1 MSPYISTSHAN
12 LLRFTTVGSVDDG
25 KSTLIGRL
33 LMDTKNIFDDQIE
46 AVKKV
51 AERRGE
57 KEIDLSLLT
66 DGLAAER
73 EQGITIDVAYRYFQT
88 PKRKF
93 IIADT
98 PGHVQYTR
106 NMVTGASTANLAI
119 ILIDAR
125 KGILEQSRRHG
136 FIASLLQVSHMIVAV
151 NKIDL
156 VNYSPEVFESIVDE
170 YDEYSRKLDIKDITY
185 IPVSA
190 LKGDN
195 VVTKSINTPWYD
207 GPTVLHVLENVHI
220 GSDLNIRDFRFPVQY
235 VIRPDL
241 NFRGYAGRIVAGTI
255 SPGEDIVVLPSGI
268 ISKIKTITTMDGELE
283 EGRAP
288 QSVVV
293 TLEDE
298 IDVSRGDMIVRRHNL
313 PLVES
318 NVDAIVCWMGNDP
331 LKVGKN
337 YFIKHTTRMINAY
350 ISELVYMFD
359 VNTLHRTDAT
369 EHNLFCEL
377 LTTPHHTDVNTL
389 MLNEIGRAQFKLT
402 QPIMFDQYN
411 KNRETGSFIIIDP
424 DTNFTVGA
432 GMIRGAVRSIE
443 ETIHAEETV
452 KAEEELHIKVEMERA
467 AIARPEREERYK
479 HKTAVIWFTGLSGS
493 GKSTI
498 ARSLERLLFA
508 TGIHTALLDWDKLR
522 HGLCKDLSFS
532 EDEDRIENIRRV
544 GEVASVFYEHGSVVL
559 CTFISPLRCQ
569 RDQVKALIPEGR
581 FFEVFVRCS
590 LQTCIQRDPRGLY
603 KKAIDG
609 KIPQFTGINAPYEEP
624 LNPDIVLDTE
634 HISIEDNLK
643 AMLGLL
649 KSKGIIRK

>member
-1 MSPYISTSHAN
+1 MDPHTSPNHAN

-33 LMDTKNIFDDQIE
+33 LMDTKNVYDDQLE

-51 AERRGE
+51 AKRKGE
-57 KEIDLSLLT
+57 EEIDLSLLT

-125 KGILEQSRRHG
+125 RGVLEQSRRHG

-156 VNYSPEVFESIVDE
+156 VDYSQEVYDSIVEE

-195 VVTKSINTPWYD
+195 VVVKSEKTPWYD
-207 GPTVLHVLENVHI
+207 GPTVLHMLENVHI
-220 GSDLNIRDFRFPVQY
+220 GSDFNIRDFRFPVQY

-241 NFRGYAGRIVAGTI
+241 NFRGYAGRVVAGTV
-255 SPGEDIVVLPSGI
+255 SPGEEIVVLPSGL
-268 ISKIKTITTMDGELE
+268 ISKVKTITTMDGDLE
-283 EGRAP
+283 EARAP
-288 QSVVV
+288 QSVVI

-298 IDVSRGDMIVRRHNL
+298 IDISRGDMIVRRHNL
-313 PLVES
+313 PQVE
-318 NVDAIVCWMGNDP
+318 NNIDVILCWMGNDP
-331 LKVGKN
+331 LEIGKS
-337 YFIKHTTRMINAY
+337 YFIKHTTRTVNAS
-350 ISELVYMFD
+350 ITKLIYMFD

-377 LTTPHHTDVNTL
+377 ITTPHHTDVNTL
-389 MLNEIGRAQFKLT
+389 LLNEIGRAEIKLT
-402 QPIMFDQYN
+402 QPIMLDQYN
-411 KNRETGSFIIIDP
+411 KNRETGSFIVIDP

-443 ETIHAEETV
+443 ETIHAEGKTDV
-452 KAEEELHIKVEMERA
+452 EEELPVKVEIERE
-467 AIARPEREERYK
+467 PVSLKEREERYK
-479 HKTAVIWFTGLSGS
+479 HKTAVIWFTGLSGA

-498 ARSLERLLFA
+498 AKSLERILFS
-508 TGIHTALLDWDKLR
+508 TGIHTALLDWDKLH

-532 EDEDRIENIRRV
+532 DQDRIENIRRA
-544 GEVASVFYEHGSVVL
+544 GEVARVFYEHGSVVL
-559 CTFISPLRCQ
+559 CTFVSPLRCQ

-603 KKAIDG
+603 KKAIG
-609 KIPQFTGINAPYEEP
+609 GEIPQFTGINAPYEEP
-624 LNPDIVLDTE
+624 LNPDVILDSE
-634 HISIEDNLK
+634 HKSIEENLK
-643 AMLGLL
+643 ALLEML
-649 KSKGIIRK
+649 KRKGIIRK

>member
-1 MSPYISTSHAN
+1 MDPHTSSNHAN

-33 LMDTKNIFDDQIE
+33 LMDTKNIYDDQLE

-51 AERRGE
+51 AKRKGE

-125 KGILEQSRRHG
+125 SGVLEQSRRHG

-156 VNYSPEVFESIVDE
+156 VDYSQEVFDSIVTE

-190 LKGDN
+190 LEGDN
-195 VVTKSINTPWYD
+195 VVNKSEKTPWYD
-207 GPTVLHVLENVHI
+207 GPTVLHVLENVHV
-220 GSDLNIRDFRFPVQY
+220 GSDLNVRDFRFPVQY

-241 NFRGYAGRIVAGTI
+241 NFRGYAGRIVAG
-255 SPGEDIVVLPSGI
+255 SVNPGEEIAVLPSGL
-268 ISKIKTITTMDGELE
+268 ISKVITITTMDGDLE
-283 EGRAP
+283 EAHAP
-288 QSVVV
+288 QSVVL

-298 IDVSRGDMIVRRHNL
+298 IDISRGDMIVRRHNL
-313 PLVES
+313 PQVE
-318 NVDAIVCWMGNDP
+318 NNIDVILCWMGNDP
-331 LKVGKN
+331 LEIGKN
-337 YFIKHTTRMINAY
+337 YFLKHTTRTVNAS
-350 ISELVYMFD
+350 ITKLIYMFD

-377 LTTPHHTDVNTL
+377 IKTPHLTDVNTL
-389 MLNEIGRAQFKLT
+389 LLNEIGRAELKLT
-402 QPIMFDQYN
+402 QPIMLDQYN

-443 ETIHAEETV
+443 ETIHVEGKTNI
-452 KAEEELHIKVEMERA
+452 EEELPIKVEIERA
-467 AIARPEREERYK
+467 PVSLQEREERYK
-479 HKTAVIWFTGLSGS
+479 HKTAVIWFTGLSGA

-498 ARSLERLLFA
+498 AKSLERLLFS
-508 TGIHTALLDWDKLR
+508 TGIHTALLDWDKLY

-532 EDEDRIENIRRV
+532 DQDRIENTRRA
-544 GEVASVFYEHGSVVL
+544 GEVARVFYEHGSVVL
-559 CTFISPLRCQ
+559 CTFVSPLRCQ

-581 FFEVFVRCS
+581 FIEVFVRCS
-590 LQTCIQRDPRGLY
+590 LQTCVQRDPRGLY
-603 KKAIDG
+603 KKAMDG
-609 KIPQFTGINAPYEEP
+609 EIPQFTGINSPYEEP
-624 LNPDIVLDTE
+624 LNPDIILDAE
-634 HISIEDNLK
+634 HKSIEDNLK
-643 AMLGLL
+643 ALLEML
-649 KSKGIIRK
+649 KQKGIIRR

>member
-1 MSPYISTSHAN
+1 MDPHTSSNHAN

-33 LMDTKNIFDDQIE
+33 LMDTKNIYDDQLE

-51 AERRGE
+51 AKRKGE

-125 KGILEQSRRHG
+125 SGVLEQSRRHG

-156 VNYSPEVFESIVDE
+156 VDYSQEVFDSIVTE

-190 LKGDN
+190 LEGDN
-195 VVTKSINTPWYD
+195 VVNKSEKTPWYD
-207 GPTVLHVLENVHI
+207 GPTVLHVLENVHV
-220 GSDLNIRDFRFPVQY
+220 GSDLNVRDFRFPVQY

-241 NFRGYAGRIVAGTI
+241 NFRGYAGRIVAG
-255 SPGEDIVVLPSGI
+255 SVNPGEEIAVLPSGL
-268 ISKIKTITTMDGELE
+268 ISKVKTITTMDGDLE
-283 EGRAP
+283 EAHAP
-288 QSVVV
+288 QSVVL

-298 IDVSRGDMIVRRHNL
+298 IDISRGDMIVRRHNL
-313 PLVES
+313 PQVE
-318 NVDAIVCWMGNDP
+318 NNIDVILCWMGNDP
-331 LKVGKN
+331 LEIGKN
-337 YFIKHTTRMINAY
+337 YFLKHTTRTVNAS
-350 ISELVYMFD
+350 ITKLIYMFD

-377 LTTPHHTDVNTL
+377 IKTPHLTDVNTL
-389 MLNEIGRAQFKLT
+389 LLNEIGRAELKLT
-402 QPIMFDQYN
+402 QPIMLDQYN

-443 ETIHAEETV
+443 ETIHVEGKTNI
-452 KAEEELHIKVEMERA
+452 EEELPIKVEIERA
-467 AIARPEREERYK
+467 PVSLQEREERYK
-479 HKTAVIWFTGLSGS
+479 HKTAVIWFTGLSGA

-498 ARSLERLLFA
+498 AKSLERLLFS
-508 TGIHTALLDWDKLR
+508 TGIHTALLDWDKLY

-532 EDEDRIENIRRV
+532 DQDRIENTRRA
-544 GEVASVFYEHGSVVL
+544 GEVARVFYEHGSVVL
-559 CTFISPLRCQ
+559 CTFVSPLRCQ

-581 FFEVFVRCS
+581 FIEVFVRCS
-590 LQTCIQRDPRGLY
+590 LQTCVQRDPRGLY
-603 KKAIDG
+603 KKAMDG
-609 KIPQFTGINAPYEEP
+609 EIPQFTGINSPYEEP
-624 LNPDIVLDTE
+624 LNPDIILDAE
-634 HISIEDNLK
+634 HKSIEDNLK
-643 AMLGLL
+643 ALLEML
-649 KSKGIIRK
+649 KQKGIIRR

>member
-1 MSPYISTSHAN
+1 MDSHTSSDHAN

-33 LMDTKNIFDDQIE
+33 LLDTQNIYDDQLE
-46 AVKKV
+46 AIKKV
-51 AERRGE
+51 AERKGE
-57 KEIDLSLLT
+57 EVDIALLT

-125 KGILEQSRRHG
+125 QGILEQSRRHG

-156 VNYSPEVFESIVDE
+156 VDYSQEVFQAIVDE

-185 IPVSA
+185 IPISA

-195 VVTKSINTPWYD
+195 VVNKSQNTLWFD

-220 GSDLNIRDFRFPVQY
+220 GSDLNLHDFRFPVQY
-235 VIRPDL
+235 VLRPDL
-241 NFRGYAGRIVAGTI
+241 NFRGYAGKIVAGI
-255 SPGEDIVVLPSGI
+255 IRPGQEIAVLPSGMT
-268 ISKIKTITTMDGELE
+268 SKVKSVTTMDGDLQEAQ
-283 EGRAP
+283 AP
-288 QSVVV
+288 QSVVL

-298 IDVSRGDMIVRRHNL
+298 IDVSRGDMIVRRNNL
-313 PLVES
+313 PLVEK
-318 NVDAIVCWMGNDP
+318 NLDAIVCWMGNES
-331 LKVGKN
+331 LEVGKN
-337 YFIKHTTRMINAY
+337 YYIKHTTRTINAY
-350 ISELVYMFD
+350 ISKLVYMFD

-377 LTTPHHTDVNTL
+377 LTTPHHTDVRTL
-389 MLNEIGRAQFKLT
+389 MLNEIGRAELKLT
-402 QPIMFDQYN
+402 QPIMFDQYT

-432 GMIRGAVRSIE
+432 GMIRGTVRSIE
-443 ETIHAEETV
+443 DTIHAELKV
-452 KAEEELHIKVEMERA
+452 DREEELPIKVEMERA
-467 AIARPEREERYK
+467 AVSLGEREERFK
-479 HKTAVIWFTGLSGS
+479 HKTSVIWFTGLSGS

-498 ARSLERLLFA
+498 AQSLERLLFS
-508 TGIHTALLDWDKLR
+508 TGCHTALLDWDKLR
-522 HGLCKDLSFS
+522 HGLCKDLGFS
-532 EDEDRIENIRRV
+532 EQDRIENIRRA
-544 GEVASVFYEHGSVVL
+544 GEVAKVFYEHGAVVL
-559 CTFISPLRCQ
+559 CTFVSPLR
-569 RDQVKALIPEGR
+569 
-581 FFEVFVRCS
+581 
-590 LQTCIQRDPRGLY
+590 
-603 KKAIDG
+603 
-609 KIPQFTGINAPYEEP
+609 
-624 LNPDIVLDTE
+624 
-634 HISIEDNLK
+634 
-643 AMLGLL
+643 
-649 KSKGIIRK
+649 

>member
-1 MSPYISTSHAN
+1 MDPHTSPNH
-12 LLRFTTVGSVDDG
+12 RFTTVGSVDDG

-33 LMDTKNIFDDQIE
+33 LMDTKNIYDDQLE

-51 AERRGE
+51 AKRKGE

-125 KGILEQSRRHG
+125 RGVLEQSRRHG

-156 VNYSPEVFESIVDE
+156 VDYSQEVFDSIVEE

-185 IPVSA
+185 VPVSA

-195 VVTKSINTPWYD
+195 VVVESEKTPWYD
-207 GPTVLHVLENVHI
+207 GPTVLHMLENVHI
-220 GSDLNIRDFRFPVQY
+220 GSDLNMRDFRFPVQY

-241 NFRGYAGRIVAGTI
+241 NFRGYAGRVVSGSV
-255 SPGEDIVVLPSGI
+255 SPGEEIAVLPSGL
-268 ISKIKTITTMDGELE
+268 ISKVKTITTMDGDLE
-283 EGRAP
+283 EARAP
-288 QSVVV
+288 QSVVI

-298 IDVSRGDMIVRRHNL
+298 IDISRGDMIVRRHNL
-313 PLVES
+313 PLS
-318 NVDAIVCWMGNDP
+318 KLI
-331 LKVGKN
+331 
-337 YFIKHTTRMINAY
+337 
-350 ISELVYMFD
+350 YMFD

-377 LTTPHHTDVNTL
+377 IKTPHRTDVNTL
-389 MLNEIGRAQFKLT
+389 LLNEIGRAEIKLT
-402 QPIMFDQYN
+402 QPIMLDQYN
-411 KNRETGSFIIIDP
+411 KNRETGSFIVIDP

-443 ETIHAEETV
+443 ETIHAEGKSDV
-452 KAEEELHIKVEMERA
+452 EEELPVKVEMERDPVSL
-467 AIARPEREERYK
+467 REREERYK

-498 ARSLERLLFA
+498 AKSLERLLFS
-508 TGIHTALLDWDKLR
+508 TGIHTALLDWDKLH

-532 EDEDRIENIRRV
+532 DQDRIENIRRA
-544 GEVASVFYEHGSVVL
+544 GEVARVFYEHGSVVL
-559 CTFISPLRCQ
+559 CTFVSPLRCQ

-609 KIPQFTGINAPYEEP
+609 EIPQFTGINSPYEEP
-624 LNPDIVLDTE
+624 LNPDIILDSE
-634 HISIEDNLK
+634 LKSIEENLK
-643 AMLGLL
+643 AILEML

>member
-1 MSPYISTSHAN
+1 MDSHTSPDHAN

-33 LMDTKNIFDDQIE
+33 LMDTQNIYDDQLE

-51 AERRGE
+51 AKRKGE
-57 KEIDLSLLT
+57 TEIDLSLLT

-125 KGILEQSRRHG
+125 RGVLEQSRRHG

-156 VNYSPEVFESIVDE
+156 VDYSQEVYDAIVEE

-185 IPVSA
+185 VPVSA

-195 VVTKSINTPWYD
+195 VVVKSEKMPWYD
-207 GPTVLHVLENVHI
+207 GPTVLHMLENVHI
-220 GSDLNIRDFRFPVQY
+220 GSDFNIRDFRFPVQY

-241 NFRGYAGRIVAGTI
+241 NFRGYAGRVVAGTV
-255 SPGEDIVVLPSGI
+255 SPGEEIAVLPSGLV
-268 ISKIKTITTMDGELE
+268 SKVKTITTMDGDLE
-283 EGRAP
+283 EARAP
-288 QSVVV
+288 QSVVI

-298 IDVSRGDMIVRRHNL
+298 IDISRGDMIVRRHNL
-313 PLVES
+313 PQVE
-318 NVDAIVCWMGNDP
+318 NNIDVILCWMGNDP
-331 LKVGKN
+331 LEIGKS
-337 YFIKHTTRMINAY
+337 YFIKHTTRTVNAS
-350 ISELVYMFD
+350 ITKLIYMFD

-377 LTTPHHTDVNTL
+377 IKTTHHTDVNTL
-389 MLNEIGRAQFKLT
+389 LLNEIGRAEIKLT
-402 QPIMFDQYN
+402 QPIMLDQYN
-411 KNRETGSFIIIDP
+411 KNRETGSFIVIDP

-443 ETIHAEETV
+443 ETIHLEGKTDV
-452 KAEEELHIKVEMERA
+452 EEELPVKVEIDRD
-467 AIARPEREERYK
+467 PVSLKEREERYK

-498 ARSLERLLFA
+498 AKSLERILFS
-508 TGIHTALLDWDKLR
+508 TGIHTALLDWDKLY

-532 EDEDRIENIRRV
+532 DQDRIENTRRA
-544 GEVASVFYEHGSVVL
+544 GEVARVFYEHGSLVL
-559 CTFISPLRCQ
+559 CTFVSPLRCQ

-609 KIPQFTGINAPYEEP
+609 EIPQFTGINSPYEEP
-624 LNPDIVLDTE
+624 LNPDVILDSE
-634 HISIEDNLK
+634 HKSIEENLR
-643 AMLGLL
+643 AILDML
-649 KSKGIIRK
+649 KRKGIIRK

>member
-1 MSPYISTSHAN
+1 MDSQTSQDHAN

-33 LMDTKNIFDDQIE
+33 LMDTKNIYDDQLE
-46 AVKKV
+46 AVRKV
-51 AERRGE
+51 AKRKGE
-57 KEIDLSLLT
+57 EEIDLSLLT

-88 PKRKF
+88 SKRKF

-125 KGILEQSRRHG
+125 RGVLEQSRRHG

-156 VNYSPEVFESIVDE
+156 VDYSQDVYDAIVEE

-185 IPVSA
+185 VPVSA

-195 VVTKSINTPWYD
+195 VVVESEKTPWYD
-207 GPTVLHVLENVHI
+207 GPTVLHILENVHI
-220 GSDLNIRDFRFPVQY
+220 GSDLNMRDFRFPVQY

-241 NFRGYAGRIVAGTI
+241 NFRGYAGRIVAG
-255 SPGEDIVVLPSGI
+255 SVVPGEEIAVLPSGLV
-268 ISKIKTITTMDGELE
+268 SKVKTITTMDGDLE
-283 EGRAP
+283 EARAP
-288 QSVVV
+288 QSVVI

-298 IDVSRGDMIVRRHNL
+298 IDISRGDMIVRRHNL
-313 PLVES
+313 PQVEN
-318 NVDAIVCWMGNDP
+318 NVDAILCWMGNDP
-331 LKVGKN
+331 LEIGKN
-337 YFIKHTTRMINAY
+337 YFIKHTTRTVNAS
-350 ISELVYMFD
+350 ITKLIYMFD

-369 EHNLFCEL
+369 EHNLFCEVIK
-377 LTTPHHTDVNTL
+377 TTHRTDVNTL
-389 MLNEIGRAQFKLT
+389 LLNEIGRAEIKLT
-402 QPIMFDQYN
+402 QPIMLDQYN
-411 KNRETGSFIIIDP
+411 KNRETGSFIVIDP

-443 ETIHAEETV
+443 ETIHVQEKTV
-452 KAEEELHIKVEMERA
+452 EEELPIKVEIERDPVSL
-467 AIARPEREERYK
+467 IEREERYK
-479 HKTAVIWFTGLSGS
+479 HKTAVVWFTGLSGA

-498 ARSLERLLFA
+498 AKSLERILFS
-508 TGIHTALLDWDKLR
+508 TGIHTAVLDWDKLH
-522 HGLCKDLSFS
+522 HGLCNDLSFS
-532 EDEDRIENIRRV
+532 DQDRIENIRRA
-544 GEVASVFYEHGSVVL
+544 GEVARVFYEHGSVVL
-559 CTFISPLRCQ
+559 CTFVSPLRCQ
-569 RDQVKALIPEGR
+569 RDQVKAIIPEGR

-590 LQTCIQRDPRGLY
+590 LKTCIQRDPRGLY

-609 KIPQFTGINAPYEEP
+609 EIPQFTGINSPYEEP
-624 LNPDIVLDTE
+624 LNPDVILDTE
-634 HISIEDNLK
+634 QKSIEENLK
-643 AMLGLL
+643 ALLEML
-649 KSKGIIRK
+649 KRKGIIRK

>member
-1 MSPYISTSHAN
+1 MDLHTSSDHAN

-33 LMDTKNIFDDQIE
+33 LMDTQNIYDDQLE
-46 AVKKV
+46 AIQKV
-51 AERRGE
+51 ADRKGE
-57 KEIDLSLLT
+57 ELDIALLT

-88 PKRKF
+88 SKRKF

-125 KGILEQSRRHG
+125 QGILEQSRRHG

-156 VNYSPEVFESIVDE
+156 VDYSQKIFEEIVDE

-185 IPVSA
+185 IPISA

-195 VVTKSINTPWYD
+195 VVHKSKNTPWFD

-220 GSDLNIRDFRFPVQY
+220 GSDLNLHDFRFPVQY
-235 VIRPDL
+235 VLRPDL
-241 NFRGYAGRIVAGTI
+241 NFRGYAGKIVAGVI
-255 SPGEDIVVLPSGI
+255 RPGEEIAVLPSGMT
-268 ISKIKTITTMDGELE
+268 SKIKSVTTMDGELKE
-283 EGRAP
+283 ARAP
-288 QSVVV
+288 QSVVL

-298 IDVSRGDMIVRRHNL
+298 IDISRGDMILRRNNL
-313 PLVES
+313 PLVEK
-318 NVDAIVCWMGNDP
+318 NLDAIVCWMGNEP
-331 LKVGKN
+331 LEIGKN
-337 YFIKHTTRMINAY
+337 YFIKHTTRTVNAY
-350 ISELVYMFD
+350 ISKLIYMFD
-359 VNTLHRTDAT
+359 VNTLHRTGTT
-369 EHNLFCEL
+369 EHNLFSESL
-377 LTTPHHTDVNTL
+377 DTPHRTDVSTL
-389 MLNEIGRAQFKLT
+389 ALNEIGRAEFKLT

-432 GMIRGAVRSIE
+432 GMIRGTVRSIE
-443 ETIHAEETV
+443 DAIHAELKVDKEEDLPI
-452 KAEEELHIKVEMERA
+452 KAEIERA
-467 AIARPEREERYK
+467 ALSLAEREERYK

-498 ARSLERLLFA
+498 AQSLERLLFSM
-508 TGIHTALLDWDKLR
+508 GCHTSLLDWDKLR
-522 HGLCKDLSFS
+522 HGLCKDLGFS
-532 EDEDRIENIRRV
+532 DEDRIENIRRA
-544 GEVASVFYEHGSVVL
+544 GEVARVFYEHGSVVL
-559 CTFISPLRCQ
+559 CTFVSPLRCQ

-603 KKAIDG
+603 KRAIDG
-609 KIPQFTGINAPYEEP
+609 ELPQLTGINSPYEEP

-634 HISIEDNLK
+634 HESIEENLR
-643 AMLGLL
+643 AILGMM

>member
-1 MSPYISTSHAN
+1 MDSHTSLNHAN

-33 LMDTKNIFDDQIE
+33 LMDTENIYDDQLE

-51 AERRGE
+51 AKRKGE
-57 KEIDLSLLT
+57 EEIDLSLLT

-125 KGILEQSRRHG
+125 RGVLEQSRRHG

-156 VNYSPEVFESIVDE
+156 VDYSQEIFDSIVEE

-195 VVTKSINTPWYD
+195 VVVKSEKTPWYD
-207 GPTVLHVLENVHI
+207 GPTVLHTLENVHI
-220 GSDLNIRDFRFPVQY
+220 GSDLNVRDFRFPVQY

-241 NFRGYAGRIVAGTI
+241 NFRGYAGRIVAG
-255 SPGEDIVVLPSGI
+255 SVSSGEEIAVLPSGLV
-268 ISKIKTITTMDGELE
+268 SKVKTITTMDGDLE
-283 EGRAP
+283 EARAP
-288 QSVVV
+288 QSVVI

-298 IDVSRGDMIVRRHNL
+298 IDISRGDMIVRRQNL
-313 PLVES
+313 PQVE
-318 NVDAIVCWMGNDP
+318 NNIDVILCWMGNDP
-331 LKVGKN
+331 LEIGKN
-337 YFIKHTTRMINAY
+337 YFIKHTTRTVNAS
-350 ISELVYMFD
+350 ISKLIYMFD

-377 LTTPHHTDVNTL
+377 IKTPHRTDVNTL
-389 MLNEIGRAQFKLT
+389 LLNEIGRAELKLT
-402 QPIMFDQYN
+402 QPIMLDQYN

-443 ETIHAEETV
+443 ETIHAEGKTDV
-452 KAEEELHIKVEMERA
+452 EEELPIKVEIERE
-467 AIARPEREERYK
+467 PVSLKEREERYK
-479 HKTAVIWFTGLSGS
+479 HKTAVIWFTGLSGA

-498 ARSLERLLFA
+498 AKSLERILFS
-508 TGIHTALLDWDKLR
+508 TGIHTAVLDWDKL
-522 HGLCKDLSFS
+522 HYGLCKDLSFS
-532 EDEDRIENIRRV
+532 DQDRIENIRRA
-544 GEVASVFYEHGSVVL
+544 GEVARVFYEHGSVVL
-559 CTFISPLRCQ
+559 CTFVSPLRCQ
-569 RDQVKALIPEGR
+569 RDQVKAVIPEGR

-609 KIPQFTGINAPYEEP
+609 EVPQFTGINSPYEEP
-624 LNPDIVLDTE
+624 LNPDVILDSE
-634 HISIEDNLK
+634 HKSIEENLR
-643 AMLGLL
+643 ALLDML

>member
-1 MSPYISTSHAN
+1 MDSHTSQDHTN

-33 LMDTKNIFDDQIE
+33 LMDTKNIYDDQLE
-46 AVKKV
+46 AVRKV
-51 AERRGE
+51 AKRKGE

-125 KGILEQSRRHG
+125 RGVLEQSRRHG

-156 VNYSPEVFESIVDE
+156 VDYSQEVYDSIVKE

-185 IPVSA
+185 VPVSA

-195 VVTKSINTPWYD
+195 VVVESEKTPWYD
-207 GPTVLHVLENVHI
+207 GSTVLHILENVHI
-220 GSDLNIRDFRFPVQY
+220 GSDLNVRDFRFPVQY

-241 NFRGYAGRIVAGTI
+241 NFRGYAGRVVAGSVT
-255 SPGEDIVVLPSGI
+255 PGEEIAVLPSGLV
-268 ISKIKTITTMDGELE
+268 SKVKTITTMDGDLE
-283 EGRAP
+283 EACAP
-288 QSVVV
+288 QSVVI

-298 IDVSRGDMIVRRHNL
+298 IDISRGDMIVRRHNL
-313 PLVES
+313 PQVEN
-318 NVDAIVCWMGNDP
+318 NVDAILCWMGNEP
-331 LKVGKN
+331 LEIGKN
-337 YFIKHTTRMINAY
+337 YFIKHTTRTVNAS
-350 ISELVYMFD
+350 ITKLIYMFD

-377 LTTPHHTDVNTL
+377 IKTTHRTDVNTL
-389 MLNEIGRAQFKLT
+389 LLNEIGRAEIKLT
-402 QPIMFDQYN
+402 QPIMLDQYN
-411 KNRETGSFIIIDP
+411 KNRETGSFIVIDP

-443 ETIHAEETV
+443 ETIHAKEKPDV
-452 KAEEELHIKVEMERA
+452 EEELPVKVEIERG
-467 AIARPEREERYK
+467 PVSLKEREERYK
-479 HKTAVIWFTGLSGS
+479 HKTAVIWFTGLSGA

-498 ARSLERLLFA
+498 AKSLERLLFGM
-508 TGIHTALLDWDKLR
+508 GIHTALLDWDKLH

-532 EDEDRIENIRRV
+532 DQDRIENIRRA
-544 GEVASVFYEHGSVVL
+544 GEVARVFYEHGSVVL
-559 CTFISPLRCQ
+559 CTFVSPLRCQ
-569 RDQVKALIPEGR
+569 RDQVKAVIPEGR

-590 LQTCIQRDPRGLY
+590 LQTCVQRDPRGLY
-603 KKAIDG
+603 KKAMDG
-609 KIPQFTGINAPYEEP
+609 EIPQFTGINSPYEEP
-624 LNPDIVLDTE
+624 LNPDVILDSE
-634 HISIEDNLK
+634 HKSIEENLR
-643 AMLGLL
+643 ALLDML
-649 KSKGIIRK
+649 KRKGIIRK

>member
-1 MSPYISTSHAN
+1 MNPHTSSDHAN
-12 LLRFTTVGSVDDG
+12 LLRFTAVGSVDDG

-33 LMDTKNIFDDQIE
+33 LMETENIYEDQLE
-46 AVKKV
+46 AVRRV
-51 AERRGE
+51 AKRKGE
-57 KEIDLSLLT
+57 EDLDLSLLT

-136 FIASLLQVSHMIVAV
+136 FIASLLQVSHLIVAV

-156 VNYSPEVFESIVDE
+156 VDYSQEAFQSIVDE
-170 YDEYSRKLDIKDITY
+170 YDEYSRKLDIQDITY

-195 VVTKSINTPWYD
+195 VVTKSSNTPWYD
-207 GPTVLHVLENVHI
+207 GSTVLHVLENVHL
-220 GSDLNIRDFRFPVQY
+220 GSDINLYDFRFPVQY
-235 VIRPDL
+235 VIRPNH
-241 NFRGYAGRIVAGTI
+241 NFRGYAGKIVTGTI
-255 SPGEDIVVLPSGI
+255 SPGEEIAVMPSGI
-268 ISKIKTITTMDGELE
+268 TSKIKSVTTMDGDLDEA
-283 EGRAP
+283 GAP
-288 QSVVV
+288 QSVVL

-313 PLVES
+313 PLVEK
-318 NVDAIVCWMGNDP
+318 NIDTIICWMGEKP
-331 LKVGKN
+331 LEIGKN
-337 YFIKHTTRMINAY
+337 YLIKHTTRTVNAS
-350 ISELVYMFD
+350 ISKLNYMFD
-359 VNTLHRTDAT
+359 INTLHRTDAK
-369 EHNLFCEL
+369 EHTPFCQL
-377 LTTPHHTDVNTL
+377 LDTPQLTDVDTL
-389 MLNEIGRAQFKLT
+389 MLNEIGRAEIKAT

-411 KNRETGSFIIIDP
+411 KNREIGSLIIIDP
-424 DTNFTVGA
+424 DTHFTVGA
-432 GMIRGAVRSIE
+432 GMIRGATRSIE
-443 ETIHAEETV
+443 ETIHT
-452 KAEEELHIKVEMERA
+452 KAKTDVTGEQPVNIDMEGT
-467 AIARPEREERYK
+467 AISLSEREGKYN
-479 HKTAVIWFTGLSGS
+479 HKTAVIWFTGLSGA

-498 ARSLERLLFA
+498 AKNLERALFSL
-508 TGIHTALLDWDKLR
+508 GCHTALLDWDKLR
-522 HGLCKDLSFS
+522 RGLCKDLSFS
-532 EDEDRIENIRRV
+532 EQEDRIENIRRA
-544 GEVASVFYEHGSVVL
+544 GEVARVFYDHGSIVL

-590 LQTCIQRDPRGLY
+590 LKTCVQRDPKGLY

-609 KIPQFTGINAPYEEP
+609 EISQFTGINAPYEEP
-624 LNPDIVLDTE
+624 LNPDVILDTE
-634 HISIEDNLK
+634 HKSIQDNLK
-643 AMLGLL
+643 AVLDMMQ
-649 KSKGIIRK
+649 SKGIIRN

>member
-1 MSPYISTSHAN
+1 MDSHSPLNHAN

-33 LMDTKNIFDDQIE
+33 LMDTENIFDDQLE
-46 AVKKV
+46 AVKNV
-51 AERRGE
+51 AKRKGE
-57 KEIDLSLLT
+57 DEIDLSLLT

-125 KGILEQSRRHG
+125 RGVLEQSRRHG

-156 VNYSPEVFESIVDE
+156 VDYSQEVFDSIVEE

-195 VVTKSINTPWYD
+195 VVVKSDKTPWYD

-220 GSDLNIRDFRFPVQY
+220 GSDFNIRDFRFPVQY

-241 NFRGYAGRIVAGTI
+241 NFRGYAGRIVAGSI
-255 SPGEDIVVLPSGI
+255 RPGEEIVVLPSGL
-268 ISKIKTITTMDGELE
+268 ISKVKTITTMDGDLE
-283 EGRAP
+283 EAYAP
-288 QSVVV
+288 QSVVL

-298 IDVSRGDMIVRRHNL
+298 IDISRGDMIVRRQNL
-313 PLVES
+313 PQVE
-318 NVDAIVCWMGNDP
+318 NNLDTILCWMGNEP
-331 LKVGKN
+331 LEVGKN
-337 YFIKHTTRMINAY
+337 YFIKHTTRMINAC
-350 ISELVYMFD
+350 ISKLIYMFD

-377 LTTPHHTDVNTL
+377 ITTPHHTDVNTL
-389 MLNEIGRAQFKLT
+389 LLNEIGRAEIKLT
-402 QPIMFDQYN
+402 QPIMMDQYN
-411 KNRETGSFIIIDP
+411 KNRETGSFIVIDP
-424 DTNFTVGA
+424 DTNFTVAA

-443 ETIHAEETV
+443 ETIHVDEKVDTS
-452 KAEEELHIKVEMERA
+452 EELPVKVEIERA
-467 AIARPEREERYK
+467 PVSLIEREERYK

-498 ARSLERLLFA
+498 AKSLERLLFS
-508 TGIHTALLDWDKLR
+508 TGIHTALLDWDKLQ

-532 EDEDRIENIRRV
+532 EQDRIENIRRA
-544 GEVASVFYEHGSVVL
+544 GEVAKVFYDHGSVVL
-559 CTFISPLRCQ
+559 CTFVSPLRCQ

-581 FFEVFVRCS
+581 FFEVFVQCS
-590 LQTCIQRDPRGLY
+590 LQTCVQRDPRGLY
-603 KKAIDG
+603 KKAMDG
-609 KIPQFTGINAPYEEP
+609 EIPQFTGINSPYEEP
-624 LNPDIVLDTE
+624 LNPDIILDTE

-643 AMLGLL
+643 AILEML
-649 KSKGIIRK
+649 KKKGIIRK

>member
-1 MSPYISTSHAN
+1 MMDSHTSSDHAN

-33 LMDTKNIFDDQIE
+33 LMDTQNIYDDQLE
-46 AVKKV
+46 AIKKV
-51 AERRGE
+51 AERKGE
-57 KEIDLSLLT
+57 EVDIALLT

-125 KGILEQSRRHG
+125 QGILEQSRRHG
-136 FIASLLQVSHMIVAV
+136 FIASLLQVSHMIVAI

-156 VNYSPEVFESIVDE
+156 VDYSQKVFEEIVDE

-185 IPVSA
+185 IPISA

-195 VVTKSINTPWYD
+195 VVNKSQNTPWFD

-220 GSDLNIRDFRFPVQY
+220 GSDLNMHDFRFPVQY
-235 VIRPDL
+235 VLRPDL
-241 NFRGYAGRIVAGTI
+241 NFRGYAGKIVAGI
-255 SPGEDIVVLPSGI
+255 IRPGEEIAVLPSGMT
-268 ISKIKTITTMDGELE
+268 SKVKSVTTMDGDLE
-283 EGRAP
+283 EARAP
-288 QSVVV
+288 QSVVL

-298 IDVSRGDMIVRRHNL
+298 IDISRGDMILRRHNL
-313 PLVES
+313 PLVEK
-318 NVDAIVCWMGNDP
+318 NIDAIVCWMGNEP
-331 LKVGKN
+331 LEVGKN
-337 YFIKHTTRMINAY
+337 YYIKHTTRTVNAY
-350 ISELVYMFD
+350 INKLVYMFD
-359 VNTLHRTDAT
+359 VNTLHRTDTT
-369 EHNLFCEL
+369 EHNLFSEL
-377 LTTPHHTDVNTL
+377 LTTPHRTDISAL
-389 MLNEIGRAQFKLT
+389 SLNEIGRAEFKLT
-402 QPIMFDQYN
+402 QPIMFDQYS

-443 ETIHAEETV
+443 ETIHTEQEID
-452 KAEEELHIKVEMERA
+452 KDEELPIKVETERA
-467 AIARPEREERYK
+467 AVSLGEREERYK
-479 HKTAVIWFTGLSGS
+479 QKTSVIWFTGLSGS

-498 ARSLERLLFA
+498 AQSLERLLFS
-508 TGIHTALLDWDKLR
+508 TGCHTALLDWDKLR
-522 HGLCKDLSFS
+522 HGLCKDLGFS
-532 EDEDRIENIRRV
+532 DQERIENIRRA
-544 GEVASVFYEHGSVVL
+544 GEVAKVFYEHGSVVL
-559 CTFISPLRCQ
+559 CTFVSPLRCQ
-569 RDQVKALIPEGR
+569 RDQVRALIPEGR

-603 KKAIDG
+603 KRAIDG
-609 KIPQFTGINAPYEEP
+609 ELPQLTGISTPYEEP

-634 HISIEDNLK
+634 HESLEENLK
-643 AMLGLL
+643 AILAMM
-649 KSKGIIRK
+649 KSRGIIRK

>member
-1 MSPYISTSHAN
+1 MNPHASSDHAN

-33 LMDTKNIFDDQIE
+33 LMETENVYEDQLE
-46 AVKKV
+46 AVRKV
-51 AERRGE
+51 AKRKGE
-57 KEIDLSLLT
+57 EEMDLSLLT

-136 FIASLLQVSHMIVAV
+136 FIASLLQVSHLIVAV

-156 VNYSPEVFESIVDE
+156 VDYSQETFQSIVDE

-195 VVTKSINTPWYD
+195 VVTKSSNTHWYD
-207 GPTVLHVLENVHI
+207 GPTVLHVLENVHL
-220 GSDLNIRDFRFPVQY
+220 GSDLNLRDFRFPVQY
-235 VIRPDL
+235 VIRPDH
-241 NFRGYAGRIVAGTI
+241 NFRGYAGKIVTGTI
-255 SPGEDIVVLPSGI
+255 SPGEEIAVMPSGI
-268 ISKIKTITTMDGELE
+268 TSKIKSITTMDGDLDEA
-283 EGRAP
+283 GTP
-288 QSVVV
+288 QSVVL

-298 IDVSRGDMIVRRHNL
+298 IDVSRGDMIVRQHNL
-313 PLVES
+313 PLVEK
-318 NVDAIVCWMGNDP
+318 NIDTIICWMGEKP
-331 LKVGKN
+331 LEIGKN
-337 YFIKHTTRMINAY
+337 YIIKHTTRTVNAS
-350 ISELVYMFD
+350 ISKLNYMFD
-359 VNTLHRTDAT
+359 VNTLHRTDAK
-369 EHNLFCEL
+369 EHTPFCQL
-377 LTTPHHTDVNTL
+377 LDTPQLTDVDTL
-389 MLNEIGRAQFKLT
+389 MLNEIGRAEIKAT

-411 KNRETGSFIIIDP
+411 KNRETGSLIIIDP
-424 DTNFTVGA
+424 DTHFTVGA
-432 GMIRGAVRSIE
+432 GMIRGATRSIE
-443 ETIHAEETV
+443 ETIHA
-452 KAEEELHIKVEMERA
+452 KAKTDVTGEQPVNIDMEGT
-467 AIARPEREERYK
+467 AISLSEREGRYN
-479 HKTAVIWFTGLSGS
+479 HKTAVIWFTGLSGA

-498 ARSLERLLFA
+498 AKNLERALFSL
-508 TGIHTALLDWDKLR
+508 GCHTALLDWDKLR

-532 EDEDRIENIRRV
+532 DQDRIENIRRA
-544 GEVASVFYEHGSVVL
+544 GEVARVFHDHGSVVL

-569 RDQVKALIPEGR
+569 RDQVRALIPEGR

-590 LQTCIQRDPRGLY
+590 LKTCVQRDPKGLY

-609 KIPQFTGINAPYEEP
+609 EISQFTGINAPYEEP
-624 LNPDIVLDTE
+624 LNPDVILE
-634 HISIEDNLK
+634 IQNINL
-643 AMLGLL
+643 LRITL
-649 KSKGIIRK
+649 K

>member
-1 MSPYISTSHAN
+1 MDSHTSSDHAN

-33 LMDTKNIFDDQIE
+33 LMDTKNVYDDQLE
-46 AVKKV
+46 AVRKV
-51 AERRGE
+51 AKRKGE
-57 KEIDLSLLT
+57 EEIDLSLLT

-125 KGILEQSRRHG
+125 RGVLEQSRRHG

-156 VNYSPEVFESIVDE
+156 VDYSQEVYDSIVEE

-185 IPVSA
+185 VPVSA

-195 VVTKSINTPWYD
+195 VVVKSEKTPWYD
-207 GPTVLHVLENVHI
+207 GPTVLHMLENVHI

-241 NFRGYAGRIVAGTI
+241 NFRGYAGRVVAGTV
-255 SPGEDIVVLPSGI
+255 SPGEEIVVLPSGL
-268 ISKIKTITTMDGELE
+268 ISKVKTITTMDGDLE
-283 EGRAP
+283 EARAP
-288 QSVVV
+288 QSVVI

-298 IDVSRGDMIVRRHNL
+298 IDISRGDMIVRRHNL
-313 PLVES
+313 PQVE
-318 NVDAIVCWMGNDP
+318 NNIDVILCWMGNDP
-331 LKVGKN
+331 LEIGKN
-337 YFIKHTTRMINAY
+337 YFIKHTTRTVNAS
-350 ISELVYMFD
+350 ITKLIYMFD

-377 LTTPHHTDVNTL
+377 ITTPHRTDVNTL
-389 MLNEIGRAQFKLT
+389 LLNEIGRAEIKLT
-402 QPIMFDQYN
+402 QPIMLDQYN

-443 ETIHAEETV
+443 ETIHAEGKTDI
-452 KAEEELHIKVEMERA
+452 EEELPVKVEIERE
-467 AIARPEREERYK
+467 PVSLKEREERYK
-479 HKTAVIWFTGLSGS
+479 HKTAVIWFTGLSGA

-498 ARSLERLLFA
+498 AKSLERILFS
-508 TGIHTALLDWDKLR
+508 TGIHTALLDWDKLH

-532 EDEDRIENIRRV
+532 DQDRIENIRRA
-544 GEVASVFYEHGSVVL
+544 GEVARVFYEHGSVVL
-559 CTFISPLRCQ
+559 CTFVSPLRCQ

-603 KKAIDG
+603 KKAIG
-609 KIPQFTGINAPYEEP
+609 GEIPQFTGINAPYEEP
-624 LNPDIVLDTE
+624 LNPDVILDSE
-634 HISIEDNLK
+634 HKSIEENLK
-643 AMLGLL
+643 ALLAML
-649 KSKGIIRK
+649 KRKGIIRK

>member
-1 MSPYISTSHAN
+1 
-12 LLRFTTVGSVDDG
+12 
-25 KSTLIGRL
+25 
-33 LMDTKNIFDDQIE
+33 MDTKNIYDDQLE

-51 AERRGE
+51 AKRKGE

-125 KGILEQSRRHG
+125 RGVLEQSRRHG

-156 VNYSPEVFESIVDE
+156 VDYSQEAFDSIVEE

-185 IPVSA
+185 VPVSA

-195 VVTKSINTPWYD
+195 VVVKSEKTPWYD
-207 GPTVLHVLENVHI
+207 GPTVLHILENVHI
-220 GSDLNIRDFRFPVQY
+220 GSDFNIRDFRFPVQY

-241 NFRGYAGRIVAGTI
+241 NFRGYAGRIVAGSI
-255 SPGEDIVVLPSGI
+255 SPGEEIAVLPSGL
-268 ISKIKTITTMDGELE
+268 ISKVKTITTMDGDLE
-283 EGRAP
+283 EARAP
-288 QSVVV
+288 QSVVI

-298 IDVSRGDMIVRRHNL
+298 IDISRGDMIVRRHNL
-313 PLVES
+313 PQVE
-318 NVDAIVCWMGNDP
+318 NNIDAILCWMGNDP
-331 LKVGKN
+331 LEIGKN
-337 YFIKHTTRMINAY
+337 YFIKHTTRTVNAC
-350 ISELVYMFD
+350 ISKLIYMFD

-377 LTTPHHTDVNTL
+377 IKTPHLTDVNTL
-389 MLNEIGRAQFKLT
+389 LLNEIGRAELKLT
-402 QPIMFDQYN
+402 QPIMLDQYN
-411 KNRETGSFIIIDP
+411 KNRETGSFIVIDP

-432 GMIRGAVRSIE
+432 GMIRGAIRSIE
-443 ETIHAEETV
+443 ETIHVEEKTDIV
-452 KAEEELHIKVEMERA
+452 EELPVKVEIERE
-467 AIARPEREERYK
+467 PVSLKEREERYK
-479 HKTAVIWFTGLSGS
+479 HKTAVIWFTGLSGA

-498 ARSLERLLFA
+498 AKSLERLLFS
-508 TGIHTALLDWDKLR
+508 TGIHTALLDWDKLH

-532 EDEDRIENIRRV
+532 DQDRIENIRRA
-544 GEVASVFYEHGSVVL
+544 GEVARVFYEHGSVVL
-559 CTFISPLRCQ
+559 CTFVSPLRCQ

-581 FFEVFVRCS
+581 FIEVFVRCS
-590 LQTCIQRDPRGLY
+590 LQTCVQRDPRGLY
-603 KKAIDG
+603 KKAMNG
-609 KIPQFTGINAPYEEP
+609 EIPQFTGINSPYEEP
-624 LNPDIVLDTE
+624 LNPDIILDAE
-634 HISIEDNLK
+634 HKSIEDNLK
-643 AMLGLL
+643 ALLEML
-649 KSKGIIRK
+649 KRKGIIRK

>member
-1 MSPYISTSHAN
+1 MSPHTSLDHTN
-12 LLRFTTVGSVDDG
+12 LLKFTTVGSVDDG

-33 LMDTKNIFDDQIE
+33 LMDTHNIYDDQIE

-51 AERRGE
+51 AERKGE
-57 KEIDLSLLT
+57 EEIDLSLLT

-156 VNYSPEVFESIVDE
+156 VDYSQEVFESIVDE
-170 YDEYSRKLDIKDITY
+170 YDEYSRKLDIRDITY

-195 VVTKSINTPWYD
+195 VVTKSTNTPWYE

-241 NFRGYAGRIVAGTI
+241 NFRGYAGRIVAGAI
-255 SPGEDIVVLPSGI
+255 RSGEEIVVLPSGI
-268 ISKIKTITTMDGELE
+268 TSKIKTIETMDGKLE
-283 EGRAP
+283 EAYVP
-288 QSVVV
+288 QSVVL

-298 IDVSRGDMIVRRHNL
+298 IDISRGDMIVRRHNL
-313 PLVES
+313 PLVER
-318 NVDAIVCWMGNDP
+318 NIDAIVCWMGNDP
-331 LKVGKN
+331 LEIGKN
-337 YFIKHTTRMINAY
+337 YFIKHTTRTVNAY
-350 ISELVYMFD
+350 ISDLIYMFD

-377 LTTPHHTDVNTL
+377 LTMPHRTDVSTL
-389 MLNEIGRAQFKLT
+389 MLNEIGRAEFKLT

-432 GMIRGAVRSIE
+432 GLIRGAVRSIE
-443 ETIHAEETV
+443 ETIHAEEKV
-452 KAEEELHIKVEMERA
+452 VEEEELPVKVEMERA
-467 AIARPEREERYK
+467 AIDLREREERYK
-479 HKTAVIWFTGLSGS
+479 HKTAVIWFTGLSGA

-498 ARSLERLLFA
+498 AKSLERLLFG

-522 HGLCKDLSFS
+522 HGLCKDLGFS
-532 EDEDRIENIRRV
+532 DEDRIENIRRA
-544 GEVASVFYEHGSVVL
+544 GEVARVFYEHGSVVL

-569 RDQVKALIPEGR
+569 RDQVKTLIPEGR

-590 LQTCIQRDPRGLY
+590 LKTCIQRDPRGLY

-609 KIPQFTGINAPYEEP
+609 EIPQFTGINAPYEEP
-624 LNPDIVLDTE
+624 LNPDIILDTE
-634 HISIEDNLK
+634 HKSIEDNLK
-643 AMLGLL
+643 AMLRLL
-649 KSKGIIRK
+649 KNRGIIRK

>member
-1 MSPYISTSHAN
+1 MNPHTSD

-33 LMDTKNIFDDQIE
+33 LMETKNIYEDQLAAISR
-46 AVKKV
+46 V
-51 AERRGE
+51 AERKGE

-106 NMVTGASTANLAI
+106 NMVTGASTASLAI

-125 KGILEQSRRHG
+125 MGILEQSRRHG

-156 VNYSPEVFESIVDE
+156 VDYSQEVFQSIVNE
-170 YDEYSRKLDIKDITY
+170 YDEFSRKLEIKDITY
-185 IPVSA
+185 IPISA

-195 VVTKSINTPWYD
+195 VVTKSSNTPWYD
-207 GPTVLHVLENVHI
+207 GPTILHVLENVHI
-220 GSDLNIRDFRFPVQY
+220 SSDLNIRDFRFPVQY

-241 NFRGYAGRIVAGTI
+241 NFRGYAGKIVSGTI
-255 SPGEDIVVLPSGI
+255 TLGEEIVVLPSGVT
-268 ISKIKTITTMDGELE
+268 SKIKSIKTMDGDLN
-283 EGRAP
+283 EGSAP
-288 QSVVV
+288 QSVVL

-313 PLVES
+313 PLVE
-318 NVDAIVCWMGNDP
+318 NDIDAIICWTGEEP
-331 LKVGKN
+331 LQIGKN
-337 YFIKHTTRMINAY
+337 YLLKHTTRTVNAFVLKLDY
-350 ISELVYMFD
+350 IID
-359 VNTLHRTDAT
+359 VNTLHRTDAK
-369 EHNLFCEL
+369 EHNPFCKL
-377 LTTPHHTDVNTL
+377 LDTPQRTDVDTL
-389 MLNEIGRAQFKLT
+389 MLNEIGRAEVKVT
-402 QPIMFDQYN
+402 QPVMFDQYN

-443 ETIHAEETV
+443 ETIHTER
-452 KAEEELHIKVEMERA
+452 KVDGIEKPVS
-467 AIARPEREERYK
+467 IAPGESEISLSEREERNN
-479 HKTAVIWFTGLSGS
+479 HKTAIIWLTGLSGA

-498 ARSLERLLFA
+498 AKDLERMLFNL
-508 TGIHTALLDWDKLR
+508 GCHTALLDWDKLR
-522 HGLCKDLSFS
+522 HGLCKDLGFS
-532 EDEDRIENIRRV
+532 DQDRIENIRRV
-544 GEVASVFYEHGSVVL
+544 GEVARVFYEHGSIVI

-569 RDQVKALIPEGR
+569 RDQVRALIPEGR

-590 LQTCIQRDPRGLY
+590 LKTCVQRDPRGLY
-603 KKAIDG
+603 KKAIDK
-609 KIPQFTGINAPYEEP
+609 KILQFTGINAPYEEP
-624 LNPDIVLDTE
+624 FNPEIIVDTE
-634 HISIEDNLK
+634 HKSVEDNLK
-643 AMLGLL
+643 LILYKL
-649 KSKGIIRK
+649 QNEGIIKK

>member
-1 MSPYISTSHAN
+1 MDSHTSPDHAN

-33 LMDTKNIFDDQIE
+33 LMDTKNIYDDQLE

-51 AERRGE
+51 AKRKGE

-125 KGILEQSRRHG
+125 RGVLEQSRRHG

-156 VNYSPEVFESIVDE
+156 VDYSQDVYNAIVEE

-185 IPVSA
+185 VPVSA

-195 VVTKSINTPWYD
+195 VVVKSEKMPWYD
-207 GPTVLHVLENVHI
+207 GPTVLHMLENVHI
-220 GSDLNIRDFRFPVQY
+220 GSDFNIRDFRFPVQY

-241 NFRGYAGRIVAGTI
+241 NFRGYAGRVVAGTV
-255 SPGEDIVVLPSGI
+255 SPGEEIAVLPSGLV
-268 ISKIKTITTMDGELE
+268 SKVKTITTMDGDLE
-283 EGRAP
+283 EARAP
-288 QSVVV
+288 QSVVI

-298 IDVSRGDMIVRRHNL
+298 IDISRGDMIVRRHNL
-313 PLVES
+313 PQVE
-318 NVDAIVCWMGNDP
+318 NNIDVILCWMGNEP
-331 LKVGKN
+331 LEIGKN
-337 YFIKHTTRMINAY
+337 YFIKHTTRTVNAS
-350 ISELVYMFD
+350 ITKLIYMFD

-377 LTTPHHTDVNTL
+377 IKTTHRTDVNTL
-389 MLNEIGRAQFKLT
+389 LLNEIGRAEIKLT
-402 QPIMFDQYN
+402 QPIMLDQYN
-411 KNRETGSFIIIDP
+411 KNRETGSFIVIDP

-443 ETIHAEETV
+443 ETIHLEGKTDV
-452 KAEEELHIKVEMERA
+452 EEELPVKVEIDRD
-467 AIARPEREERYK
+467 PVSLKEREERYK

-498 ARSLERLLFA
+498 AKSLERILFS
-508 TGIHTALLDWDKLR
+508 TGIHTALLDWDKLY

-532 EDEDRIENIRRV
+532 DQDRIENTRRA
-544 GEVASVFYEHGSVVL
+544 GEVARVFYEHGSLVL
-559 CTFISPLRCQ
+559 CTFVSPLRCQ

-609 KIPQFTGINAPYEEP
+609 EIPQFTGINSPYEEP
-624 LNPDIVLDTE
+624 LNPDVILDSE
-634 HISIEDNLK
+634 HKSIEENLR
-643 AMLGLL
+643 AILDML
-649 KSKGIIRK
+649 KRKGIIRK

>member
-1 MSPYISTSHAN
+1 MDSQTSSNHAN

-33 LMDTKNIFDDQIE
+33 LMDTQNIYDDQLE
-46 AVKKV
+46 AIKKV
-51 AERRGE
+51 ADRKGE
-57 KEIDLSLLT
+57 ELDISLLT

-88 PKRKF
+88 SKRKF

-125 KGILEQSRRHG
+125 QGILEQSRRHG

-156 VNYSPEVFESIVDE
+156 VDYSQKIFDDIVEE

-185 IPVSA
+185 IPISA

-195 VVTKSINTPWYD
+195 VVNKSEHTPWFD

-220 GSDLNIRDFRFPVQY
+220 GSDLNLHDFRFPVQY
-235 VIRPDL
+235 VLRPDL
-241 NFRGYAGRIVAGTI
+241 NFRGYAGKIVAGVI
-255 SPGEDIVVLPSGI
+255 RPGEEIAVLPSGMT
-268 ISKIKTITTMDGELE
+268 SKIKTVTTMDGDLE
-283 EGRAP
+283 EARAP
-288 QSVVV
+288 QSVVL

-298 IDVSRGDMIVRRHNL
+298 IDISRGDMILRRHNL
-313 PLVES
+313 PLVEK
-318 NVDAIVCWMGNDP
+318 NLDAIVCWMGNEP
-331 LKVGKN
+331 LEVGKN
-337 YFIKHTTRMINAY
+337 YFIKHTTRTVNAY
-350 ISELVYMFD
+350 VSKLIYMFD
-359 VNTLHRTDAT
+359 VNTLHRTGTT
-369 EHNLFCEL
+369 EHNLFSEL
-377 LTTPHHTDVNTL
+377 LETTHRTDVSTL
-389 MLNEIGRAQFKLT
+389 TLNEIGRAEFKLT
-402 QPIMFDQYN
+402 QPIMFDQYD

-432 GMIRGAVRSIE
+432 GMIRGTVRSIE
-443 ETIHAEETV
+443 DAIHAEQ
-452 KAEEELHIKVEMERA
+452 KADKEEELPIKAEIERA
-467 AIARPEREERYK
+467 AVSLAEREERYK

-498 ARSLERLLFA
+498 AQSLERLLFS
-508 TGIHTALLDWDKLR
+508 TGCHTSLLDWDKLR
-522 HGLCKDLSFS
+522 HGLCKDLGFS
-532 EDEDRIENIRRV
+532 DEDRIENIRRA
-544 GEVASVFYEHGSVVL
+544 GEVARVFYEHGSVVL
-559 CTFISPLRCQ
+559 CTFVSPLRCQ
-569 RDQVKALIPEGR
+569 RDQVKALIPDGR

-603 KKAIDG
+603 KRAIDG
-609 KIPQFTGINAPYEEP
+609 ELPQLTGINSPYEEP

-634 HISIEDNLK
+634 HESIEENLK
-643 AMLGLL
+643 AILEMM
-649 KSKGIIRK
+649 KSKGILRR

>member
-1 MSPYISTSHAN
+1 MSPHTSTDHAN

-33 LMDTKNIFDDQIE
+33 LMDTKNVYDDQLE

-51 AERRGE
+51 AKRKGE
-57 KEIDLSLLT
+57 EEIDLSLLT

-125 KGILEQSRRHG
+125 RGVLEQSRRHG

-156 VNYSPEVFESIVDE
+156 VDYSQEIYDSIVKE

-185 IPVSA
+185 VPVSA

-195 VVTKSINTPWYD
+195 VVIKSGKTPWYD
-207 GPTVLHVLENVHI
+207 GSTVLHTLENVHI
-220 GSDLNIRDFRFPVQY
+220 GSDLNVRDFRFPVQY

-241 NFRGYAGRIVAGTI
+241 NFRGYAGRIVAGSIT
-255 SPGEDIVVLPSGI
+255 PGEEIAVLPSGLV
-268 ISKIKTITTMDGELE
+268 SKVKTITTMDGDLE
-283 EGRAP
+283 DACAP
-288 QSVVV
+288 QSVVI

-298 IDVSRGDMIVRRHNL
+298 IDISRGDMIVRRHNL
-313 PLVES
+313 PQVE
-318 NVDAIVCWMGNDP
+318 NNIDAILCWMGNDP
-331 LKVGKN
+331 LEIGKN
-337 YFIKHTTRMINAY
+337 YFIKHTTRTVNASVSKL
-350 ISELVYMFD
+350 IYMFD

-377 LTTPHHTDVNTL
+377 IKTTHHTDVNTL
-389 MLNEIGRAQFKLT
+389 LLNEIGRAELKLT
-402 QPIMFDQYN
+402 QPIMLDQYN

-432 GMIRGAVRSIE
+432 GMIRGGVRSIE
-443 ETIHAEETV
+443 ETIHAKGESDI
-452 KAEEELHIKVEMERA
+452 EEELPIKVEIERE
-467 AIARPEREERYK
+467 PVSLKEREERYK
-479 HKTAVIWFTGLSGS
+479 HKTAVIWFTGLSGA

-498 ARSLERLLFA
+498 AKSLERLLFG
-508 TGIHTALLDWDKLR
+508 TGIHTALLDWDKLH

-532 EDEDRIENIRRV
+532 DQDRIENIRRA
-544 GEVASVFYEHGSVVL
+544 GEVARVFYEHGSVVL
-559 CTFISPLRCQ
+559 CTFVSPLRCQ

-581 FFEVFVRCS
+581 FIEVFVRCS
-590 LQTCIQRDPRGLY
+590 LQTCVQRDPRGLY
-603 KKAIDG
+603 KKAMDG
-609 KIPQFTGINAPYEEP
+609 EIPQFTGINAPYEEP
-624 LNPDIVLDTE
+624 LNPDIILDAE
-634 HISIEDNLK
+634 HKSIEDNLK
-643 AMLGLL
+643 ALLEML
-649 KSKGIIRK
+649 KRKGIIRK

>member
-1 MSPYISTSHAN
+1 MDSHTSPDHAN

-33 LMDTKNIFDDQIE
+33 LMDTQNIYDDQLE

-51 AERRGE
+51 AKRKGE
-57 KEIDLSLLT
+57 TEIDLSLLT

-125 KGILEQSRRHG
+125 RGVLEQSRRHG

-156 VNYSPEVFESIVDE
+156 VDYSQEVYDAIVEE

-185 IPVSA
+185 VPVSA
-190 LKGDN
+190 LNGDN
-195 VVTKSINTPWYD
+195 VVVKSEKMPWYD
-207 GPTVLHVLENVHI
+207 GPTVLHMLENVHI
-220 GSDLNIRDFRFPVQY
+220 GSDFNIRDFRFPVQY

-241 NFRGYAGRIVAGTI
+241 NFRGYAGRVVAGTV
-255 SPGEDIVVLPSGI
+255 SPGEEIAVLPSGLV
-268 ISKIKTITTMDGELE
+268 SKVKTITTMDGDLE
-283 EGRAP
+283 EARAP
-288 QSVVV
+288 QSVVI

-298 IDVSRGDMIVRRHNL
+298 IDISRGDMIVRRHNL
-313 PLVES
+313 PQVE
-318 NVDAIVCWMGNDP
+318 NNIDVILCWMGNEP
-331 LKVGKN
+331 LEIGKN
-337 YFIKHTTRMINAY
+337 YFIKHTTRTVNAS
-350 ISELVYMFD
+350 ITKLIYMFD

-377 LTTPHHTDVNTL
+377 IKTTHRTDVNTL
-389 MLNEIGRAQFKLT
+389 LLNEIGRAEIKLT
-402 QPIMFDQYN
+402 QPIMLDQYN
-411 KNRETGSFIIIDP
+411 KNRETGSFIVIDP

-443 ETIHAEETV
+443 ETIHVEGKTDV
-452 KAEEELHIKVEMERA
+452 EEELPVKVEIERD
-467 AIARPEREERYK
+467 PVSLKEREERYK

-498 ARSLERLLFA
+498 AKSLERILFS
-508 TGIHTALLDWDKLR
+508 TGIHTALLDWDKLY

-532 EDEDRIENIRRV
+532 DQDRIENTRRA
-544 GEVASVFYEHGSVVL
+544 GEVARVFYEHGSLVL
-559 CTFISPLRCQ
+559 CTFVSPLRCQ

-609 KIPQFTGINAPYEEP
+609 EIPQFTGINSPYEEP
-624 LNPDIVLDTE
+624 LNPDVIIDSE
-634 HISIEDNLK
+634 HKSIEENLR
-643 AMLGLL
+643 AILDML
-649 KSKGIIRK
+649 KRKGIIRK

>member
-1 MSPYISTSHAN
+1 MDSHTSPNHAN

-33 LMDTKNIFDDQIE
+33 LYDTQNIFDDQLE
-46 AVKKV
+46 AVRKV
-51 AERRGE
+51 AERKGE
-57 KEIDLSLLT
+57 EEIDLSLLT

-88 PKRKF
+88 SKRKF

-125 KGILEQSRRHG
+125 RGVLEQSRRHG

-156 VNYSPEVFESIVDE
+156 VDYSKEVFDSIVEE

-195 VVTKSINTPWYD
+195 VVSKSAKTPWYD
-207 GPTVLHVLENVHI
+207 GPTVLHTLENVHI
-220 GSDLNIRDFRFPVQY
+220 GSDLNVRDFRFPVQY

-241 NFRGYAGRIVAGTI
+241 NFRGYAGKIVAG
-255 SPGEDIVVLPSGI
+255 SVNPGEEIAVLPSGLV
-268 ISKIKTITTMDGELE
+268 SKVKTITTMDGDLE
-283 EGRAP
+283 DAHAP
-288 QSVVV
+288 QSVVI

-298 IDVSRGDMIVRRHNL
+298 IDISRGDMIVRRHNL
-313 PLVES
+313 PQVE
-318 NVDAIVCWMGNDP
+318 NNIDVILCWMGNDP
-331 LKVGKN
+331 LEIGKN
-337 YFIKHTTRMINAY
+337 YFIKHTTRTVNAC
-350 ISELVYMFD
+350 ISKLIYMFD

-377 LTTPHHTDVNTL
+377 IKTPHRTDVNTL
-389 MLNEIGRAQFKLT
+389 LLNEIGRAEIKLT
-402 QPIMFDQYN
+402 QPIMLDQYN
-411 KNRETGSFIIIDP
+411 KNRETGSFIVIDP

-443 ETIHAEETV
+443 ETIHAEG
-452 KAEEELHIKVEMERA
+452 KAEEELPVKVEIERA
-467 AIARPEREERYK
+467 PVSLKEREERYK
-479 HKTAVIWFTGLSGS
+479 HKTAVIWFTGLSGA

-498 ARSLERLLFA
+498 AKSLERLLFS
-508 TGIHTALLDWDKLR
+508 TGIHTALLDWDKLH

-532 EDEDRIENIRRV
+532 DQDRIENIRRA
-544 GEVASVFYEHGSVVL
+544 GEVARVFYEHGSVVL
-559 CTFISPLRCQ
+559 CTFVSPLRCQ

-581 FFEVFVRCS
+581 FLEVFVRCS
-590 LQTCIQRDPRGLY
+590 LQTCVQRDPRGLY
-603 KKAIDG
+603 KKAMDG
-609 KIPQFTGINAPYEEP
+609 EIPQFTGINSPYEEP
-624 LNPDIVLDTE
+624 LNPDIILDAE
-634 HISIEDNLK
+634 YKSIEENLK
-643 AMLGLL
+643 ALLEML

>member
-1 MSPYISTSHAN
+1 MDSHTSPDHAN

-33 LMDTKNIFDDQIE
+33 LMDTKNIYDDQLE

-51 AERRGE
+51 AKRKGE
-57 KEIDLSLLT
+57 TEIDLSLLT
-66 DGLAAER
+66 DGIAAER
-73 EQGITIDVAYRYFQT
+73 EQGITIDVAYRYFKT

-125 KGILEQSRRHG
+125 RGVLEQSRRHG

-156 VNYSPEVFESIVDE
+156 VDYSQEAFDSIVEE

-185 IPVSA
+185 VPVSA

-195 VVTKSINTPWYD
+195 VVVKSEKTPWYD
-207 GPTVLHVLENVHI
+207 GPTVLHILENVHI
-220 GSDLNIRDFRFPVQY
+220 GSDFNIRDFRFPVQY

-241 NFRGYAGRIVAGTI
+241 NFRGYAGRIVAGSI
-255 SPGEDIVVLPSGI
+255 NPGEEIAVLPSGL
-268 ISKIKTITTMDGELE
+268 ISKVKTITTMDGDLE
-283 EGRAP
+283 EARAP
-288 QSVVV
+288 QSVVI

-298 IDVSRGDMIVRRHNL
+298 IDISRGDMIVRRHNL
-313 PLVES
+313 PQVE
-318 NVDAIVCWMGNDP
+318 NNIDVILCWMGNDP
-331 LKVGKN
+331 LEIGKN
-337 YFIKHTTRMINAY
+337 YFIKHTTRTVNAC
-350 ISELVYMFD
+350 ISKLIYMFD

-377 LTTPHHTDVNTL
+377 IKTPHLTDVNTL
-389 MLNEIGRAQFKLT
+389 LLNEIGRAELKLT
-402 QPIMFDQYN
+402 QPIMLDQYN
-411 KNRETGSFIIIDP
+411 KNRETGSFIVIDP

-432 GMIRGAVRSIE
+432 GMIRGAIRSIE
-443 ETIHAEETV
+443 ETIHVEEKTDIV
-452 KAEEELHIKVEMERA
+452 EELPVKVEIERE
-467 AIARPEREERYK
+467 PVSLKEREERYK
-479 HKTAVIWFTGLSGS
+479 HKTAVIWFTGLSGA

-498 ARSLERLLFA
+498 AKSLERLLFS
-508 TGIHTALLDWDKLR
+508 TGIHTALLDWDKLH

-532 EDEDRIENIRRV
+532 DQDRIENIRRA
-544 GEVASVFYEHGSVVL
+544 GEVARVFYEHGSVVL
-559 CTFISPLRCQ
+559 CTFVSPLRCQ

-581 FFEVFVRCS
+581 FLEVFVRCS
-590 LQTCIQRDPRGLY
+590 LQTCVQRDPRGLY
-603 KKAIDG
+603 KKAMNG
-609 KIPQFTGINAPYEEP
+609 EIPQFTGINSPYEEP
-624 LNPDIVLDTE
+624 LNPDIILDAE
-634 HISIEDNLK
+634 HKSIEDNLK
-643 AMLGLL
+643 ALLEML
-649 KSKGIIRK
+649 KRKGIIRK

>member
-1 MSPYISTSHAN
+1 MDSHTSSDHAN

-33 LMDTKNIFDDQIE
+33 LLDTQNIYDDQLE
-46 AVKKV
+46 AIKKV
-51 AERRGE
+51 ADRKGE
-57 KEIDLSLLT
+57 EVDIALLT

-125 KGILEQSRRHG
+125 QGILEQSRRHG

-156 VNYSPEVFESIVDE
+156 VDYSQKIFEDIVDE

-185 IPVSA
+185 IPISA

-195 VVTKSINTPWYD
+195 VVNKSQNTPWFD

-220 GSDLNIRDFRFPVQY
+220 GSDLNLHDFRFPVQY
-235 VIRPDL
+235 VLRPDL
-241 NFRGYAGRIVAGTI
+241 NFRGYAGKIVAGI
-255 SPGEDIVVLPSGI
+255 IRPGEEIAVLPSGMT
-268 ISKIKTITTMDGELE
+268 SKIKSVTTMDGDLE
-283 EGRAP
+283 EARAP
-288 QSVVV
+288 QSVVL

-298 IDVSRGDMIVRRHNL
+298 IDISRGDMIVRRNNL
-313 PLVES
+313 PLVEK
-318 NVDAIVCWMGNDP
+318 NLDAIVCWMGNES
-331 LKVGKN
+331 LEVGKN
-337 YFIKHTTRMINAY
+337 YYIKHTTRTVNAC
-350 ISELVYMFD
+350 ISKLVYMFD

-377 LTTPHHTDVNTL
+377 LTTPHRTDVSTL
-389 MLNEIGRAQFKLT
+389 MLNEIGRAEFKFT

-432 GMIRGAVRSIE
+432 GMIRGTVRSIE
-443 ETIHAEETV
+443 DTIHVEQKV
-452 KAEEELHIKVEMERA
+452 DKEEELPIKAEIERA
-467 AIARPEREERYK
+467 AVSLSEREERFK
-479 HKTAVIWFTGLSGS
+479 HKTSVIWFTGLSGS

-498 ARSLERLLFA
+498 AQSLERLLFS
-508 TGIHTALLDWDKLR
+508 TGCHTALLDWDKLR
-522 HGLCKDLSFS
+522 HGLCKDLGFS
-532 EDEDRIENIRRV
+532 DQDRIENIRRA
-544 GEVASVFYEHGSVVL
+544 GEVAKVFYEHGAVVL
-559 CTFISPLRCQ
+559 CTFVSPLRCQ
-569 RDQVKALIPEGR
+569 RDQVRALIPEGR

-603 KKAIDG
+603 KRAIDG
-609 KIPQFTGINAPYEEP
+609 ELPQLTGINTPYEEP

-634 HISIEDNLK
+634 HKSIEENLK
-643 AMLGLL
+643 AILAMM

>member
-1 MSPYISTSHAN
+1 MNPHTSLNHAN

-33 LMDTKNIFDDQIE
+33 LMETENIYEDQLE
-46 AVKKV
+46 AVRRV
-51 AERRGE
+51 AERKGE

-88 PKRKF
+88 SKRKF

-136 FIASLLQVSHMIVAV
+136 FIASLLQVSHLIVAV

-156 VNYSPEVFESIVDE
+156 VDYSQEAFQSIVDE

-195 VVTKSINTPWYD
+195 VVTKSSNTPWYD
-207 GPTVLHVLENVHI
+207 GPTVLHVLENVHL
-220 GSDLNIRDFRFPVQY
+220 GSDINLYDFRFPVQY
-235 VIRPDL
+235 VIRPNHD
-241 NFRGYAGRIVAGTI
+241 FRGYAGKIVTGTI
-255 SPGEDIVVLPSGI
+255 SPGEEIAVMPSGI
-268 ISKIKTITTMDGELE
+268 TSKIKSITTMDGDLDEA
-283 EGRAP
+283 GAP
-288 QSVVV
+288 QSVVL

-313 PLVES
+313 PLVEK
-318 NVDAIVCWMGNDP
+318 NIDTIICWMGEKP
-331 LKVGKN
+331 LEIGKN
-337 YFIKHTTRMINAY
+337 YIIKHTTRTVNAS
-350 ISELVYMFD
+350 ISKLNYMFD
-359 VNTLHRTDAT
+359 INTLHRTDAK
-369 EHNLFCEL
+369 EHAPFCQL
-377 LTTPHHTDVNTL
+377 LDTPQLTDVDTL
-389 MLNEIGRAQFKLT
+389 MLNEIGRAEIKTT

-411 KNRETGSFIIIDP
+411 KNRETGSLIIIDP
-424 DTNFTVGA
+424 DTHFTVGA
-432 GMIRGAVRSIE
+432 GMIRGVTRSIE
-443 ETIHAEETV
+443 ETIHA
-452 KAEEELHIKVEMERA
+452 KAKTDVTGEQPVNIDMEGT
-467 AIARPEREERYK
+467 AISLSEREGRYN
-479 HKTAVIWFTGLSGS
+479 HKTAVIWFTGLSGA

-498 ARSLERLLFA
+498 AKNLERALFSL
-508 TGIHTALLDWDKLR
+508 GCHTALLDWNKLR
-522 HGLCKDLSFS
+522 RGLCNDLSFS
-532 EDEDRIENIRRV
+532 DQDRIENIRRA
-544 GEVASVFYEHGSVVL
+544 GEVARVFYDHGSIVL

-590 LQTCIQRDPRGLY
+590 LKTCVQRDPKGLY

-609 KIPQFTGINAPYEEP
+609 EISQFTGINAPYEEP
-624 LNPDIVLDTE
+624 LNPDVILDTE
-634 HISIEDNLK
+634 HKSIQDNLK
-643 AMLGLL
+643 AVLDMMQ
-649 KSKGIIRK
+649 SKGIIRN